1 MHLVWNPNDRQRSES
16 RREQFIRLHKSAS
29 NFRHNRA
36 IYTAIEYE
44 VSNDSN
50 SNGSGT
56 ACRCLALSSNYL
68 AGGFYDGAIRIFS
81 LTSKE
86 CIRTMKAVDQN
97 CLGPLSQAIAGLVLH
112 QDKVV
117 FASFYGSIFVGSI
130 SSGDVR
136 RAHAGKVRDDGTL
149 VDFTGC
155 DRYWLGLYAGIS
167 GHACHIWDAGTE
179 VVGV

>member
-1 MHLVWNPNDRQRSES
+1 
-16 RREQFIRLHKSAS
+16 
-29 NFRHNRA
+29 
-36 IYTAIEYE
+36 
-44 VSNDSN
+44 
-50 SNGSGT
+50 
-56 ACRCLALSSNYL
+56 
-68 AGGFYDGAIRIFS
+68 
-81 LTSKE
+81 
-86 CIRTMKAVDQN
+86 MKAVDQN

-155 DRYWLGLYAGIS
+155 DRYWVGLYAGIS

-179 VVGV
+179 GVGV